1 MKFVP
6 IFYIITITIM
16 FISNMWAINQAKKQ
30 LHINMRT
37 IETLDMLQKTNSIDP
52 FAVRELLKALDPDLK

>member
-30 LHINMRT
+30 LRINMRT

-52 FAVRELLKALDPDLK
+52 FAVRELLRALDPDLK